1 MTTAPPESSTT
12 DHLTKLYILSLSV
25 VAGLSISGQALVQH
39 QLIQQQKNM
48 ELVEMVSDHQIM
60 NQKLSKLA
68 LAVQLAANRPDH
80 QKRLAELRNITETW
94 EAPSKSLRGRMLV
107 AVSAKNGTH
116 LDRMFTTITPHFDTL
131 LDAAKAILAD
141 KSADSDSSPALQ
153 PPLKQARSIG
163 RILAAEYAFNQDINR
178 IKQEYSAVIKQ
189 GIVELQ
195 RLELMLL
202 AITCTVLLIEGIL
215 VFRPAVRALQQTL
228 KKLTVEQEKSERLLL
243 NILPAA
249 ISNRLKQDSRAIAD
263 GFSKATVLF
272 ADIVGFTEL
281 SSHLPPQELVGL
293 LNQIFSRFDT
303 LAEKHGLEKIKTI
316 GDAYMVVGGLPNPRT
331 DHAAAVAA
339 MALDMQSE
347 IRAMNSEFSHPL
359 TIRIGINSGPVIA
372 GVIGIK
378 KFIYDLW
385 GDTVNIA
392 SRMES
397 HGQAGAIQVSEATY
411 QALQVVPNATYE
423 LVERGLIAVK
433 GKGEMRTY
441 WLQDRRPPL
450 ASGNPPHREQATQ
463 QTNCAAKP

>member
-1 MTTAPPESSTT
+1 MITAPPESSTT
-12 DHLTKLYILSLSV
+12 HHLTKLYILSLSV
-25 VAGLSISGQALVQH
+25 VAGLSIAGQALIQH
-39 QLIQQQKNM
+39 QLIQQQQNM
-48 ELVEMVSDHQIM
+48 ELVEMVSEHQIM

-68 LAVQLAANRPDH
+68 LAVQIAANRPNR
-80 QKRLAELRNITETW
+80 QKRLAELRHLTETW
-94 EAPSKSLRGRMLV
+94 EAPSKSLRARMLV
-107 AVSAKNGTH
+107 AVSTKNGAH
-116 LDRMFTTITPHFDTL
+116 LDQMFTTIAPHFDTL

-141 KSADSDSSPALQ
+141 QAVDSDLSPTFQ
-153 PPLKQARSIG
+153 PSLKQGRNIG

-189 GIVELQ
+189 GIAELR
-195 RLELMLL
+195 RLELTLL
-202 AITCTVLLIEGIL
+202 AITCAVLLVEGIL
-215 VFRPAVRALQQTL
+215 VFRPAVRTLQQTL

-249 ISNRLKQDSRAIAD
+249 IANRLKQDSRAIAD
-263 GFSKATVLF
+263 GFSEATVLF

-339 MALDMQSE
+339 MALDMQSA
-347 IRAMNSEFSHPL
+347 IRTMNAEFSHPL
-359 TIRIGINSGPVIA
+359 NIRIGINSGPVIA

-397 HGQAGAIQVSEATY
+397 HGQAGEIQVSEATY
-411 QALQVVPNATYE
+411 QALQSTPNVTYE
-423 LVERGLIAVK
+423 FVDRGLIAVK
-433 GKGEMRTY
+433 GKGDMRTY
-441 WLQDRRPPL
+441 WLKNRQL
-450 ASGNPPHREQATQ
+450 ASSNPPHRKQTTQ
-463 QTNCAAKP
+463 QTNRAAKP